1 MDQLD
6 MTVEQNDDLS
16 EEIRQAEAQIEA
28 GNGIDHKE
36 AKRQVWGVLG
46 RKTTASDHPRQRS
59 NNRRNY

>member
-36 AKRQVWGVLG
+36 AKRQVREVIRSSY
-46 RKTTASDHPRQRS
+46 RK
-59 NNRRNY
+59 

>member
-1 MDQLD
+1 MKSSLPRFKEIGEMDQLD

-36 AKRQVWGVLG
+36 AKRQVREVIRSSY
-46 RKTTASDHPRQRS
+46 RK
-59 NNRRNY
+59 